1 MLDKQVQVD
10 PDEEV
15 PMEDED
21 LEDAIEMV
29 DRAHPQAA
37 PTPFERLKVANLI
50 GDEEADGSGAG

>member
-1 MLDKQVQVD
+1 VD